1 MKILIKQKIEEIN
14 ILLTKKIS
22 EGIGENDQ
30 GLMTGDH
37 GILLFILYHISSIK
51 KSIIQEEEEALI
63 ELVINNTKDGSNP
76 YAYCDGLPGILCLF
90 DILRKK
96 KIIDINISDSN
107 RKINNY
113 LTKAV
118 EKGIATNNY
127 DFLHG
132 TPGSILYF
140 SKTESNKNTTNKFI
154 DGIHLNAI
162 KNTTINTFKWESYIS
177 NENSSGYNLSLAH
190 GMSSTVI
197 LLSRLLKNEPYNK
210 KIKEMINGTIN
221 FFFSQELDTYIYGS
235 YYPPFIIKNKPVT
248 KSRMGWCYGDLGVAL
263 AMWQAGKVMNQTKWK
278 DKALE
283 VFLYATTR
291 KDPDTE
297 FVKDAG
303 ICHGS
308 AGLAMIFRRMYLETG
323 IEEFKTATDH
333 WINETLKNARFED
346 GLAGYKRLTMD
357 GWENDYSLIMGIA
370 GIGLVLISY
379 LTNDAQEW
387 DELFLLS

>member
-1 MKILIKQKIEEIN
+1 
-14 ILLTKKIS
+14 
-22 EGIGENDQ
+22 
-30 GLMTGDH
+30 
-37 GILLFILYHISSIK
+37 
-51 KSIIQEEEEALI
+51 
-63 ELVINNTKDGSNP
+63 
-76 YAYCDGLPGILCLF
+76 
-90 DILRKK
+90 
-96 KIIDINISDSN
+96 
-107 RKINNY
+107 
-113 LTKAV
+113 
-118 EKGIATNNY
+118 
-127 DFLHG
+127 
-132 TPGSILYF
+132 
-140 SKTESNKNTTNKFI
+140 
-154 DGIHLNAI
+154 
-162 KNTTINTFKWESYIS
+162 
-177 NENSSGYNLSLAH
+177 
-190 GMSSTVI
+190 
-197 LLSRLLKNEPYNK
+197 
-210 KIKEMINGTIN
+210 
-221 FFFSQELDTYIYGS
+221 
-235 YYPPFIIKNKPVT
+235 
-248 KSRMGWCYGDLGVAL
+248 MGWCYGDLGVAL